1 MIIFK
6 SFYIY
11 IYNKIDS
18 FLKLQHSISLQRVL
32 QHIINMK
39 TESIFIQAIKREI
52 IFYVGKS
59 QSENFDVID
68 KGNDDDL
75 WFHAKN
81 DASCH
86 VVCNLPDDID
96 KKELRYI
103 ITAGALLCK
112 NNTNKLKSLKNIDII
127 YTQIKNIT
135 KTKIA
140 GCVETQNVKT
150 VTC

>member
-6 SFYIY
+6 LFPFTIKL
-11 IYNKIDS
+11 IL
-18 FLKLQHSISLQRVL
+18 FLKLQHIISLQHVL
-32 QHIINMK
+32 HHIINMK
-39 TESIFIQAIKREI
+39 IESIFIQSIKREI
-52 IFYVGKS
+52 TFYIGKT
-59 QSENFDVID
+59 QTENFDVID
-68 KGNDDDL
+68 KGNDHDL

-81 DASCH
+81 DSSCH

-103 ITAGALLCK
+103 ITTGALLCK
-112 NNTNKLKSLKNIDII
+112 NNTNKLKSLKNIEII

-135 KTKIA
+135 KTKIP